1 MITEKTF
8 PIVPLVDVVASCE
21 VKVEDLSVVTVVMNE
36 VVTVVMSNKVVT
48 VHHTAV
54 ITPAGIQNKQS

>member
-8 PIVPLVDVVASCE
+8 PIVPLVGVGASCE
-21 VKVEDLSVVTVVMNE
+21 VKVEALSETVVMNE